1 MIQMS
6 VHGTLAN
13 RLDRSLESSR
23 SHALAR
29 RPAPLRKSTVTTIIP
44 QTRVPDQDLK
54 HFIED
59 EQYVVLPHP
68 LYGC

>member
-13 RLDRSLESSR
+13 RFGRKQQTLCFVKTSCSSSER
-23 SHALAR
+23 HGHHNH
-29 RPAPLRKSTVTTIIP
+29 STN
-44 QTRVPDQDLK
+44 RVPDQDLK

-59 EQYVVLPHP
+59 EQYVVPPHP
-68 LYGC
+68 